1 MRSIFRGEEAMTETR
16 PAENAQHFP
25 REKRYLILAEERSGA
40 PHCGRPGGGVL
51 RYSPPPTVA
60 ILDSTRAGE
69 TEGGIPVVGAAN
81 DALCFNPTTA
91 LVGVA
96 TQGGR
101 FPPAWRD
108 LTRSCVAKG
117 LDVENGLHEFLT
129 EDPELVELATRHKV
143 ELHDLRKPPDGLNVP
158 TGENLELDAR
168 VVLTVGSDCA
178 IGKMTV
184 SLELDR
190 EAQQRGLRS
199 VFVPTGQT
207 GIAIAGWGIS
217 VDAVVSDFLAGAAER
232 LVVQGSDKG
241 DLLWVEGQG
250 ALLHPAY
257 SGVTLGLM
265 HGSAPHAYVLCHLA
279 GSPAIE
285 GYPEEPIPL
294 LGELVELHERASLPA
309 RPAKVA
315 CIALNTSDLGD
326 AEARA
331 AVAQAEAETGLPA
344 DDPVRFGA
352 ARLLDALLPR
362 TGTVGAAR

>member
-1 MRSIFRGEEAMTETR
+1 VSQRA
-16 PAENAQHFP
+16 
-25 REKRYLILAEERSGA
+25 KRYLILAEGKSGD
-40 PHCGRPGGGVL
+40 PHYGKTARGVL
-51 RYSPPPTVA
+51 RYSPHPTVA
-60 ILDSTRAGE
+60 ILDSERAGE
-69 TEGGIPVVGAAN
+69 TENGIPVVGSVN
-81 DALCFNPTTA
+81 DALCFDPTTA

-101 FPPAWRD
+101 FPPAWRE
-108 LTRSCVAKG
+108 LLRSCVAKG

-129 EDPELVELATRHKV
+129 GDAELVELAGRHGV
-143 ELHDLRKPPDGLNVP
+143 ELRDLRKPPADLNVP
-158 TGENLELDAR
+158 TGENLELDAQ

-190 EAQQRGLRS
+190 EAQARGLPS

-232 LVVQGSDKG
+232 LVVEGAGRG

-279 GSPAIE
+279 GSTVIE
-285 GYPEEPIPL
+285 GYPEHPISP
-294 LGELVELHERASLPA
+294 LGELVELHERASLTA
-309 RPAKVA
+309 RPARVA
-315 CIALNTSDLGD
+315 CIALNTRALGED
-326 AEARA
+326 EARA
-331 AVAQAEAETGLPA
+331 EVARAEEETGLPA
-344 DDPVRFGA
+344 DDPVRFGP
-352 ARLLDALLPR
+352 ARLLDAVLESIELR
-362 TGTVGAAR
+362 TRALQTER

>member
-1 MRSIFRGEEAMTETR
+1 VSQPVR
-16 PAENAQHFP
+16 
-25 REKRYLILAEERSGA
+25 RYLILAEEKSA
-40 PHCGRPGGGVL
+40 DPHYGKTARGVL
-51 RYSPPPTVA
+51 RYSPHPTVA

-69 TEGGIPVVGAAN
+69 TQEGIPVVGAVN

-101 FPPAWRD
+101 FPPAWRE
-108 LTRSCVAKG
+108 LLRSCVAKG
-117 LDVENGLHEFLT
+117 LDIENGLHEFLT
-129 EDPELVELATRHKV
+129 EDPELVELAARHRV
-143 ELHDLRKPPDGLNVP
+143 ELRDLRKPPEGLSVP
-158 TGENLELDAR
+158 TGENLGLDAR

-184 SLELDR
+184 ALELDR
-190 EAQQRGLRS
+190 EAQERGLGS

-232 LVVQGSDKG
+232 LVVEGARKG

-279 GSPAIE
+279 GSRAIE
-285 GYPEEPIPL
+285 GYPEQPIPTL
-294 LGELVELHERASLPA
+294 SELVELHERASLTA
-309 RPAKVA
+309 RSAKVA
-315 CIALNTSDLGD
+315 CIALNTRALGD
-326 AEARA
+326 EEARA
-331 AVAQAEAETGLPA
+331 AVAEAEEETGLPA

-352 ARLLDALLPR
+352 PRLLDAVLDSLRLR
-362 TGTVGAAR
+362 TRTVSAER

>member
-1 MRSIFRGEEAMTETR
+1 VSQ
-16 PAENAQHFP
+16 PA
-25 REKRYLILAEERSGA
+25 KRYLILAEGRSGD
-40 PHCGRPGGGVL
+40 PHYGKTARGVL
-51 RYSPPPTVA
+51 RYSPHPTVA
-60 ILDSTRAGE
+60 ILDSTRAGD
-69 TEGGIPVVGAAN
+69 TEGGIPVVGTVN
-81 DALCFNPTTA
+81 DALCFDPTTA

-101 FPPAWRD
+101 FPPSWRD
-108 LTRSCVAKG
+108 LIRSCVAKG

-129 EDPELVELATRHKV
+129 DDPELVELAARHNV
-143 ELHDLRKPPDGLNVP
+143 ELRDLRKPPDGLNVP

-199 VFVPTGQT
+199 FFVPTGQT

-217 VDAVVSDFLAGAAER
+217 VDAVISDFLAGAAER
-232 LVVQGSDKG
+232 LVVEGAEKG

-279 GSPAIE
+279 GSRAIE
-285 GYPEEPIPL
+285 GFPEQPIPPL
-294 LGELVELHERASLPA
+294 SELVELHERASLPA

-315 CIALNTSDLGD
+315 CIALNTRDLGE

-331 AVAQAEAETGLPA
+331 AVAEAEAETGLPA

-352 ARLLDALLPR
+352 ARLLEAVLLR
-362 TGTVGAAR
+362 TGTVSAER